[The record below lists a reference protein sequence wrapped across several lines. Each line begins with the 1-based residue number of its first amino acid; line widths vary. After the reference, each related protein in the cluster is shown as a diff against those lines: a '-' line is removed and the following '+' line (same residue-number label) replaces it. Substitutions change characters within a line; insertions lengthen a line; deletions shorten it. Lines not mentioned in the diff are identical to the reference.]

1 MRTHRSGR
9 SGRHYPPHAVAQE
22 EWSQLPHQRTDKV
35 IQAEFELVR
44 KLKETK
50 CSIST
55 YAVEKDE
62 ERKMKEIKDKYTLP
76 DGSVLEL
83 SNERTL
89 AGEILFAPERIGLE
103 YPCMSDI

>member
-1 MRTHRSGR
+1 
-9 SGRHYPPHAVAQE
+9 
-22 EWSQLPHQRTDKV
+22 
-35 IQAEFELVR
+35 
-44 KLKETK
+44 
-50 CSIST
+50 
-55 YAVEKDE
+55 
-62 ERKMKEIKDKYTLP
+62 MKEIKDKYTLP